1 MDTKTHCWILRN
13 GFRPELSHPLTSLA
27 GTTVATIRIP
37 MTDFSMFTPERT
49 AGSTVSVKWIAG
61 IMPLSQSNIL
71 KNTFL
76 NKRIYLFIFSSRF
89 YDSYCGM
96 INGSFSEGWAPRRN
110 RSTISL
116 FISDLCR
123 TVTLDY
129 EGDVLNAG
137 VSSYRFVGTQRVFA
151 NGSDPYPET
160 GCFCSGG
167 VCNPSGVGNSSTCK
181 YNLPMF
187 VSFPHYYLADP
198 YYSDM
203 VEGMTPKEDIH
214 KFHIDLEPVR
224 PYFKSIFTFR
234 NLKFLFYYFK

>member
-1 MDTKTHCWILRN
+1 
-13 GFRPELSHPLTSLA
+13 
-27 GTTVATIRIP
+27 
-37 MTDFSMFTPERT
+37 
-49 AGSTVSVKWIAG
+49 
-61 IMPLSQSNIL
+61 
-71 KNTFL
+71 
-76 NKRIYLFIFSSRF
+76 
-89 YDSYCGM
+89 M

-137 VSSYRFVGTQRVFA
+137 VSSYRFAGTQRVFA

-198 YYSDM
+198 YYANM

-224 PYFKSIFTFR
+224 PNFKSIFTFR
-234 NLKFLFYYFK
+234 NLKFLFLLFSIRNWGYRLRSELVSKSTFWSNQTLILSNS